1 MFGIGGFELFIILL
15 FGFLVFGPDKLP
27 EIAKT
32 LGMALRKFQQ
42 AQKEMEAVIKD
53 EVLDADVAK
62 PKTASGK
69 SAAKPA
75 PTSSTESFAERKARY
90 DKGRAEREAAKRAE
104 IEANRRAMKKEAAR
118 EAAELREDAASEAGA
133 TADADSASVAD
144 PAPSSA
150 AKPASAA
157 SGDSAVP
164 TSAFSAAA
172 SAKPAP
178 AVAPVDTA
186 VPAKAAPAA
195 TPTSA
200 SRPALSPDELFGAKP
215 IRSRATPKAPASTEG
230 GE

>member
-62 PKTASGK
+62 SKPASGK
-69 SAAKPA
+69 GAAKPA

-104 IEANRRAMKKEAAR
+104 IEANRLAMKKEAAR
-118 EAAELREDAASEAGA
+118 EAAELREDAASKAPA
-133 TADADSASVAD
+133 ADAGSASAAEPVA
-144 PAPSSA
+144 SSA
-150 AKPASAA
+150 AKPAPAA
-157 SGDSAVP
+157 TVD
-164 TSAFSAAA
+164 AAA
-172 SAKPAP
+172 PASDAPAP
-178 AVAPVDTA
+178 AAAADTPAPA
-186 VPAKAAPAA
+186 KPVPATTPAPAA
-195 TPTSA
+195 SS
-200 SRPALSPDELFGAKP
+200 SRPTLSPDELFDAKP
-215 IRSRATPKAPASTEG
+215 IRSQATPKAPASTEG